1 MATSRPDIICGHFLT
16 NSSEVLVTRNDSFRS
31 ILNFEAVLGTGIVQG
46 AGHTKMDKLHH
57 PVPEKS
63 QV

>member
-1 MATSRPDIICGHFLT
+1 MATSRSGIICGHFLT
-16 NSSEVLVTRNDSFRS
+16 KSSEGLVTRNDSFRS
-31 ILNFEAVLGTGIVQG
+31 ILNFEPGLGTGIVQG
-46 AGHTKMDKLHH
+46 AGHTKMGKLHH